1 VKWLKVWA
9 PAPMMMPQG
18 VESSGVAGKISHVGT
33 KEGSKST
40 CQKVMKTLFKHGPNI
55 YKDTKMSAFLKN

>member
-33 KEGSKST
+33 RGEVKEYMSERDEYS
-40 CQKVMKTLFKHGPNI
+40 FKHGPNI
-55 YKDTKMSAFLKN
+55 SKNTKP